1 MWSEQGAL
9 AKKEIQL
16 CNLGLRIHEAFL
28 KVYGKC
34 SEQAL
39 SELRSFS
46 KEFQTH
52 LKEVAPAHQNISI
65 WTGLFDLLNRVGE

>member
-1 MWSEQGAL
+1 M
-9 AKKEIQL
+9 QL
-16 CNLGLRIHEAFL
+16 CNLSLRISEVFA
-28 KVYGKC
+28 KVHGKC

-52 LKEVAPAHQNISI
+52 LKEVRLAHQNVSI
-65 WTGLFDLLNRVGE
+65 WSGLFDLLNRVGE